1 MTKKHWIPAPAFA
14 GAGIKAAGM
23 TKRAGMTKVGLLVC
37 LYVLSACSANES
49 NVALGTLERD
59 RITLAATA
67 PELIISQPV
76 AEGARV
82 EAGTLLVQ
90 LDTILQQ
97 AAVARVQA
105 DQAQMQANLDKLRN
119 GARSE
124 DIDAAQARVDT
135 VRAALQD
142 NERTLDRVTDL
153 RERQVASQ
161 ADFDNAQTQ
170 RDTNAARLRDV
181 QAQLDLLQS
190 GTRTE
195 DLRQAEAQL
204 LATSALLISEQQK
217 LSNLS
222 IVATRAGTLDSLPW
236 HVGERVSTGQQ
247 LAVLLAE
254 GPPHARVY
262 IPEPS
267 RAAIAVGTTLTVH
280 VDGVDTAFTGTVRWI
295 AQEPAFTPYYALN
308 SSERSRLVYLAE
320 VQLPDSAL
328 DLPVGLPAQVE
339 LP

>member
-1 MTKKHWIPAPAFA
+1 MTIKHSA
-14 GAGIKAAGM
+14 
-23 TKRAGMTKVGLLVC
+23 VLVC
-37 LYVLSACSANES
+37 VLALGACTETES

-59 RITLAATA
+59 RITLSATA
-67 PELIISQPV
+67 PEIIVNQPV

-82 EAGTLLVQ
+82 EQGALLVQ
-90 LDTILQQ
+90 LDTTLQQ

-105 DQAQMQANLDKLRN
+105 DQAQLQANLDKLRN
-119 GARSE
+119 GARTE
-124 DIDAAQARVDT
+124 DVAAAAARVDT
-135 VRAALQD
+135 VRSALLES
-142 NERTLDRVTDL
+142 ERNLKRISDL
-153 RERQVASQ
+153 RERNVASQ
-161 ADFDNAQTQ
+161 AERDNAETQ
-170 RDTNAARLRDV
+170 RDANASRLRDLE
-181 QAQLDLLQS
+181 AQLQLLEAGS
-190 GTRTE
+190 RSE
-195 DLRQAEAQL
+195 DLRQAEAQV
-204 LATSALLISEQQK
+204 LAATAQLIAEQQK
-217 LSNLS
+217 LANLS
-222 IVATRAGTLDSLPW
+222 VVATRAGTLDSLPW
-236 HVGERVSTGQQ
+236 HVGERVNTGQQ

-262 IPEPS
+262 IPEPA
-267 RAAIAVGTTLTVH
+267 RAAIAVGTTLAVH

>member
-1 MTKKHWIPAPAFA
+1 MSQRLLMAASLTCVFA
-14 GAGIKAAGM
+14 LAAC
-23 TKRAGMTKVGLLVC
+23 AD
-37 LYVLSACSANES
+37 NES

-67 PELIISQPV
+67 PELIVSQPV
-76 AEGARV
+76 AEGSRV
-82 EAGTLLVQ
+82 DAGTLLVQ

-105 DQAQMQANLDKLRN
+105 DQAQLQANLDKLRN

-124 DIDAAQARVDT
+124 DIAAAEARVDT
-135 VRAALQD
+135 LRSALLES
-142 NERTLDRVTDL
+142 ERNLDRIADL
-153 RERQVASQ
+153 RERNVASQ
-161 ADFDNAQTQ
+161 AERDNAQTQ
-170 RDTNAARLRDV
+170 RDANASRLRDV
-181 QAQLDLLQS
+181 EAQLQLLMS
-190 GTRTE
+190 GTRSE

-204 LATSALLISEQQK
+204 LATSALLIAEQQK
-217 LSNLS
+217 LANLS

-280 VDGVDTAFTGTVRWI
+280 VDGVDTAFTGSVRWI

-320 VQLPDSAL
+320 VQLPASAL